1 MNKKIRIIVFFIAL
15 LSIAF
20 TLGKILNPLD
30 PRMFNFHDDTQ
41 AARVQQM
48 AVNLKSG
55 HIPPRLAP
63 SLSYGLGF
71 PVFNFYAPFSYQ
83 LTTGFHLLGMSVP
96 MALKFSFFLS
106 VILSFVT
113 MFLLLQAFFGFLPS
127 LLGGV
132 AYSSSLWFAVE
143 IFVRGNLAECW
154 FLVLF
159 PLSLYLLVMNAR
171 KQSKYLMAFSI
182 FIIAFTLTVHNV
194 FSLLALIIFAI
205 FTLLFKNKK
214 RNLLILAL
222 GLLLSSYFLIP
233 ALSELNLTYAAQN
246 AQRTRYGDHFLCTS
260 QIWSSPKWEYSGSTA
275 GCENDGMPFTLG
287 KIHIMLGVLGIAIFL
302 FDIFKNKTKK
312 FVSKQTSLF
321 ILVLTIVALFLTTY
335 QSAFIWTV
343 LSPVLSLFQF
353 PWRFLLFG
361 VFGLAYFIA
370 YLFHRI
376 EQKNYR
382 FAGVLAIVAI
392 SVFLFTSD
400 KFFSKPWLMSYD
412 EYASAYMSENYISR
426 TVAYNMAE
434 YLPKTANYDY
444 WRSFDSQIHPG
455 KDLLVGVTQNAP
467 IETQDISL
475 LKVIKNDPFAK
486 TVSINKPSEVKI
498 NIHYLPFWEIKING
512 EKIIPHKFDSLGRPI
527 IALSQPSTISVTYKE
542 TLLETISN
550 IISLIILIVV
560 GMLIFYKPLWNK
572 LKPLLK

>member
-15 LSIAF
+15 FSIAF

-41 AARVQQM
+41 AARIQQM
-48 AVNLKSG
+48 ALNIKTG

-63 SLSYGLGF
+63 TLSYGLGF

-83 LTTGFHLLGMSVP
+83 ITTGFHLLGMSIP
-96 MALKFSFFLS
+96 MALKFSFFLT

-113 MFLLLQAFFGFLPS
+113 MFLLLQTFFGFLPS

-132 AYSSSLWFAVE
+132 AYSTSLWFAVE

-154 FLVLF
+154 FLVLL
-159 PLSLYLLVMNAR
+159 PLSLYLLIMNAR

-182 FIIAFTLTVHNV
+182 FIIAFTLTAHNV
-194 FSLLALIIFAI
+194 FSLLALVILAAFI
-205 FTLLFKNKK
+205 LLFKNKK
-214 RNLLILAL
+214 RNFLILVL
-222 GLLLSSYFLIP
+222 GLLLSSYFLVP
-233 ALSELNLTYAAQN
+233 ALTELNLTYASQN
-246 AQRTRYGDHFLCTS
+246 AQRTRYGEHFLCAN
-260 QIWSSPKWEYSGSTA
+260 QMWSSLKWEYSGSTA

-287 KIHIMLGVLGIAIFL
+287 KIHIVFGLLGMAIFL
-302 FDIFKNKTKK
+302 FDVLKNKTKK
-312 FVSKQTSLF
+312 FISKQTSLF
-321 ILVLTIVALFLTTY
+321 ILVLTIIALFLTTY
-335 QSAFIWTV
+335 QSAFIWSV
-343 LSPVLSLFQF
+343 FSPVLSLFQF

-370 YLFHRI
+370 YLFNRI
-376 EQKNYR
+376 ELKNYR
-382 FAGVLAIVAI
+382 VAGVLTIIAICI
-392 SVFLFTSD
+392 FLFTSV

-434 YLPKTANYDY
+434 YLPRTANYDY

-467 IETQDISL
+467 IESRDISSL
-475 LKVIKNDPFAK
+475 NILKNDPFAK
-486 TVSINKPSEVKI
+486 TVSINRPSEVKI

-512 EKIIPHKFDSLGRPI
+512 ERIIPKKFDSLGRPI
-527 IALSQPSTISVTYKE
+527 IILTQPSTISITYKE
-542 TLLETISN
+542 TFLETISN
-550 IISLIILIVV
+550 IVSLIALVMT

>member
-1 MNKKIRIIVFFIAL
+1 MNKKIRIIVFFIAF

-20 TLGKILNPLD
+20 TLAKILNPLD

-41 AARVQQM
+41 AARIQQM
-48 AVNLKSG
+48 TVNLKSG

-63 SLSYGLGF
+63 TLSYGLGF

-83 LTTGFHLLGMSVP
+83 ITTGFHLLGMSIP

-106 VILSFVT
+106 VVLSFVT
-113 MFLLLQAFFGFLPS
+113 MFLLLQTFFGFLPS
-127 LLGGV
+127 ILGGV

-159 PLSLYLLVMNAR
+159 PLALYVLIMNSR
-171 KQSKYLMAFSI
+171 KQSKYLMAFSV
-182 FIIAFTLTVHNV
+182 FIVAFTLTVHNV
-194 FSLLALIIFAI
+194 FSLLALVILTAFI
-205 FTLLFKNKK
+205 LLFKNKK
-214 RNLLILAL
+214 RNFLILAL
-222 GLLLSSYFLIP
+222 GLLLSSYFLVP
-233 ALSELNLTYAAQN
+233 AISELSLTYAAQN
-246 AQRTRYGDHFLCTS
+246 AQRTHYEDHFLCAN
-260 QIWSSPKWEYSGSTA
+260 QIWSSPKWEFSGSTA

-287 KIHIMLGVLGIAIFL
+287 KIHIILGALGIAVFL
-302 FDIFKNKTKK
+302 FDVFKNKTKK
-312 FVSKQTSLF
+312 FSSEQTSLYV
-321 ILVLTIVALFLTTY
+321 LVLTIVSLFLTTY
-335 QSAFIWTV
+335 QSSFIWTV

-361 VFGLAYFIA
+361 AFGLAYFIA
-370 YLFHRI
+370 YLFNRI
-376 EQKNYR
+376 ELKNYR
-382 FAGVLAIVAI
+382 VAGVLTII
-392 SVFLFTSD
+392 TICLLIFTSV

-467 IETQDISL
+467 IETQDVSSL
-475 LKVIKNDPFAK
+475 KIIKNDPFSK
-486 TVSINKPSEVKI
+486 TVSINKSSTIKI
-498 NIHYLPFWEIKING
+498 NIHYFPFWEIKING
-512 EKIIPHKFDSLGRPI
+512 DKMIPDKFDSLGRPI
-527 IALSQPSTISVTYKE
+527 IILSQSSTITVIYKE

-550 IISLIILIVV
+550 IISLIVLIMT
-560 GMLIFYKPLWNK
+560 GALIFYKPLWNK

>member
-1 MNKKIRIIVFFIAL
+1 MVFLIAF
-15 LSIAF
+15 LSITL

-41 AARVQQM
+41 ASRIQQM
-48 AVNLKSG
+48 ALNIKTG

-63 SLSYGLGF
+63 TLSYGLGF

-83 LTTGFHLLGMSVP
+83 ITTGFHLLGISVP

-113 MFLLLQAFFGFLPS
+113 MFLLLQTFFSFLPS
-127 LLGGV
+127 ILGGV
-132 AYSSSLWFAVE
+132 AYSSSLWLAVE

-171 KQSKYLMAFSI
+171 KQSRYLMAFSVL
-182 FIIAFTLTVHNV
+182 IITFTLTVHNV
-194 FSLLALIIFAI
+194 FSLLALVIFAI
-205 FTLLFKNKK
+205 FILLFKNKK
-214 RNLLILAL
+214 RNFLILAL

-233 ALSELNLTYAAQN
+233 ALTELNLTYAAQN
-246 AQRTRYGDHFLCTS
+246 AQRTHYEDHFLCAN
-260 QIWSSPKWEYSGSTA
+260 QIWSSSKWEYSGSTA
-275 GCENDGMPFTLG
+275 GCVDDGMPFTLG
-287 KIHIMLGVLGIAIFL
+287 KIHIVLGMLGMAIFL
-302 FDIFKNKTKK
+302 FDVFKNKIKK
-312 FVSKQTSLF
+312 FVSKRASLF
-321 ILVLTIVALFLTTY
+321 VLVLTAVALFLTTY
-335 QSAFIWTV
+335 QSAFIWNI

-376 EQKNYR
+376 ELKNYR
-382 FAGVLAIVAI
+382 VAGVLAIIAI
-392 SVFLFTSD
+392 CVFLFTSV

-434 YLPKTANYDY
+434 YLPRTANYDY

-455 KDLLVGVTQNAP
+455 KDLLVGVTQNSP
-467 IETQDISL
+467 IETQDTSS
-475 LKVIKNDPFAK
+475 LKVLKNEPFSK
-486 TVSINKPSEVKI
+486 IVSINKPGQIKV
-498 NIHYLPFWEIKING
+498 NIHYLPLWEIKIN
-512 EKIIPHKFDSLGRPI
+512 EERIIPSKFDSLGRPTI
-527 IALSQPSTISVTYKE
+527 VLTQPSTVSVTYKE

-550 IISLIILIVV
+550 IISLIVLILTGI
-560 GMLIFYKPLWNK
+560 LIFYKPLWNK